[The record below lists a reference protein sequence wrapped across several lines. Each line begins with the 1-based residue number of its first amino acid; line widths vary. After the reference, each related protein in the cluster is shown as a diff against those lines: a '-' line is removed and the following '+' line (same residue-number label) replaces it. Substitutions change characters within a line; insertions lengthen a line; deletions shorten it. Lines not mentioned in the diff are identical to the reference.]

1 MIDLLL
7 AAVAAANPMGF
18 GSPADIWASILH
30 DFSNITEPAAFA
42 AFLQVLM
49 IDLVLAG
56 DNAIVVGALA
66 AGLPTEQ
73 RGKVIFIG
81 VIAALV
87 LRILFALIV
96 TQLMQVIGLILVGGL
111 LLLWV
116 AWRMWR
122 DLHHEGESFGSE
134 EILGD
139 EHAGLKSAKSFG
151 GAVWAVA
158 IADVSMSLD
167 NVLAVA
173 GAAKEHPGILIVG
186 LIFAVALMGVAANVI
201 ARYIERYKW
210 IAYIGLAVILYVALK
225 MIHEGWVDPHVG
237 LGTLFG

>member
-1 MIDLLL
+1 MIELL
-7 AAVAAANPMGF
+7 AAAATATAEGF
-18 GSPADIWASILH
+18 GGPAGIWNAIVH

-66 AGLPTEQ
+66 AGLPADQ
-73 RGKVIFIG
+73 RKKVILIG
-81 VIAALV
+81 VLAALV

-139 EHAGLKSAKSFG
+139 EHAGLKPAKSFS

-173 GAAKEHPGILIVG
+173 GAARDHPGILIVG
-186 LIFAVALMGVAANVI
+186 LIFAVALMGIAANII

-210 IAYIGLAVILYVALK
+210 IAYVGLLVILYVAGK
-225 MIHEGWVDPHVG
+225 MIYDGWVDPQVG